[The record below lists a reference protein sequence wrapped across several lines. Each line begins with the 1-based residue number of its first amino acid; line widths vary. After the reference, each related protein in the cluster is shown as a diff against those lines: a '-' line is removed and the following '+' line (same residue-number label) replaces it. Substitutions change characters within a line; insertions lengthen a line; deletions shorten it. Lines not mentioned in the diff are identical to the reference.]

1 LVLLALS
8 LALAIPRTLVPFTFN
23 DVKTPQA
30 RNNHILIQVAFDGAD
45 SVRTTGLASYG
56 NRMGLERFVLPY
68 GKPVVLRDIA
78 ASCATKDGLNLTTT
92 RPPRPLAPNPSQL
105 TDNPPGSTRAPI
117 SLRPPLCL
125 PDSSSPA
132 RSCSP
137 RSAAGGGGCPDSLS
151 DGRGR
156 TSWLAGS
163 ICDGI
168 AGWDHPCQRG
178 HHEEYVTFYRTDPF

>member
-68 GKPVVLRDIA
+68 GKPVVSQDIA
-78 ASCATKDGLNLTTT
+78 ASYAIKDGLNLTTT
-92 RPPRPLAPNPSQL
+92 RSPRPLAPNPTEL
-105 TDNPPGSTRAPI
+105 TDNPPGSIRAPI
-117 SLRPPLCL
+117 SLPPPPCL
-125 PDSSSPA
+125 PDSFSPA
-132 RSCSP
+132 RACSP
-137 RSAAGGGGCPDSLS
+137 RSAAGDGGRLDSL
-151 DGRGR
+151 
-156 TSWLAGS
+156 
-163 ICDGI
+163 
-168 AGWDHPCQRG
+168 
-178 HHEEYVTFYRTDPF
+178 